1 MVEMGVED
9 FKSLMSFKNGKVSV
23 DNKPCLMFSG
33 IGFSE
38 SSELMCLKSILIDFF
53 KVRYNSKNSAMYYQ
67 MGIFFRI
74 FNEYIFGLP
83 QGTLTVT
90 FFAYKISQ
98 NVVSSIQKLINTIIK
113 SKNV

>member
-1 MVEMGVED
+1 MAPYCTVPVV
-9 FKSLMSFKNGKVSV
+9 FIRIVYIVSL
-23 DNKPCLMFSG
+23 G
-33 IGFSE
+33 II
-38 SSELMCLKSILIDFF
+38 MK
-53 KVRYNSKNSAMYYQ
+53 YNRNSARLKTNKN
-67 MGIFFRI
+67 IFQI
-74 FNEYIFGLP
+74 FDEYIFGLP